1 MEYKNTEAAADA
13 ETKYLRTIFLKTLF
27 DHCLIKMEKN
37 DLSTYD
43 LQKTEGC
50 CKKLFNISYGSFN
63 RLRRRTEGHEDEV
76 SNSIVEN
83 IAQSLGF
90 VIRYELIKKA

>member
-1 MEYKNTEAAADA
+1 MEYNIINNT
-13 ETKYLRTIFLKTLF
+13 ETKYLRTIFLNELYQQ
-27 DHCLIKMEKN
+27 CLIKMEKN

-63 RLRRRTEGHEDEV
+63 RLRRRIEGHEDEV

-83 IAQSLGF
+83 ICESLGF
-90 VIRYELIKKA
+90 IIRYELIKKV